1 MKKAYTVLVLVFI
14 STLSFAQNSF
24 PKSWVGDYAG
34 NLEIYAVDSIGMQ
47 VKMKLGI
54 HPTEQDS
61 VYHWII
67 TYEFKGKEDV
77 RSYELKMIDKEKGHY
92 QIDEKNSIVIDSY
105 YRNETFT
112 SFFEVNKSVIITSHR
127 REGDGIEF
135 EIIASLLDPISTTG
149 NGIIDDEAIPEV
161 ISYPIKGRQRCILKK
176 IE

>member
-1 MKKAYTVLVLVFI
+1 MKRVCTILALAFF

-34 NLEIYAVDSIGMQ
+34 NLEIYAIDSIGMQ

-54 HPTEQDS
+54 HPTEKDS
-61 VYHWII
+61 VYQWVI
-67 TYEFKGKEDV
+67 TYNFRGKEDV
-77 RSYELKMIDKEKGHY
+77 RSYELKLVDTENGFY

-112 SFFEVNKSVIITSHR
+112 SIFEVNKAVIITSHR
-127 REGDGIEF
+127 REGNSIEF
-135 EIIASLLDPISTTG
+135 EIIASSMDPISTTG
-149 NGIIDDEAIPEV
+149 KAVIDGEAIPEV

-176 IE
+176 IM